1 MGLLRRLTIRIK
13 QTNRRGS
20 VLVLVALML
29 GVFMAIAAIGA
40 DIGRFYVVASELQT
54 GADAAA
60 LMGASVLQRTTSSFE
75 TTVDDSVTSWASHT
89 NRADGASLTIARDSI
104 TVGYWMPGASGAAG
118 TFTSPTPAG
127 LTPNAVMVSAAG
139 NPRGVFS
146 QLIGRTTGLPMSRR
160 AIAWIGKLSLNCT
173 RPWSLQYR
181 PLVQAVNGDADTT
194 QELDMTKF
202 VAYQNQ
208 SESQR
213 TMVIH
218 NEESTGSPPADD
230 GVWNAYNLPSGA
242 NGGANSGQSTYQD
255 QIVNCNNIALNA
267 DAANGNLQ
275 PSNGV
280 GGCGYGTIVCWT
292 MDVISG
298 QSTGQADRQ
307 GPGICGTF
315 AAGDATCWDKA
326 GTTAGVVIDVAYAN
340 KVGNGSGAIDFKYV
354 GETKLLC
361 FFKSTTDVC
370 NAIPAGRPKTGY
382 TPGTL
387 VVVAQGLKSRTLNP
401 TDIVSNS
408 PTNVQR
414 LFLVK

>member
-1 MGLLRRLTIRIK
+1 MGLLERLTTRIK
-13 QTNRRGS
+13 QRNRRGS

-29 GVFMAIAAIGA
+29 TVLMAVAAIGA
-40 DIGRFYVVASELQT
+40 DIGRYYVVASELQT
-54 GADAAA
+54 VADASA
-60 LMGASVLQRTTSSFE
+60 LKGASVLQMTSSNFE
-75 TTVDDSVTSWASHT
+75 TTVDDSVAAWALHT
-89 NRADGASLTIARDSI
+89 NRADGASVSIPAENI
-104 TVGYWMPGASGAAG
+104 TVGFWLPGESGAPG
-118 TFTSPTPAG
+118 SFTSPTPAG

-139 NPRGVFS
+139 SPRGVFA

-173 RPWSLQYR
+173 RPWALQYR
-181 PLVQAVNGDADTT
+181 PLVQGVNGNADTT

-202 VAYQNQ
+202 LAYENL
-208 SESQR
+208 SQAAR
-213 TMVIH
+213 TMVVH
-218 NEESTGSPPADD
+218 NDETTGAAPADD
-230 GVWNAYNLPSGA
+230 GVWNAYNLPTGS

-255 QIVNCNNIALNA
+255 QILGCSNIALNA

-298 QSTGQADRQ
+298 QSTGNSQ
-307 GPGICGTF
+307 GSGICGAF
-315 AAGDATCWDKA
+315 GAGDATCWDKA

-340 KVGNGSGAIDFKYV
+340 KVGSGAGAIDFKYV
-354 GETKLLC
+354 GEAKLLC

-370 NAIPAGRPKTGY
+370 NAIPTGRPKTGY
-382 TPGTL
+382 TPGTM
-387 VVVAQGLKSRTLNP
+387 VVVAQGLKSRTINP
-401 TDIVSNS
+401 TDIISNS

-414 LFLVK
+414 FFLVR

>member
-1 MGLLRRLTIRIK
+1 MLA
-13 QTNRRGS
+13 
-20 VLVLVALML
+20 VL
-29 GVFMAIAAIGA
+29 MAVSAIGA
-40 DIGRFYVVASELQT
+40 DIGRYYVVAAELQT

-60 LMGASVLQRTTSSFE
+60 LMGVSVLQRTPSNFE
-75 TTVDDSVTSWASHT
+75 STVDDSVTAWALNT
-89 NRADGASLTIARDSI
+89 NRADGAGLSIPRDSI
-104 TVGYWMPGASGAAG
+104 TVGYWMPGTNGAAG
-118 TFTSPTPAG
+118 TYSPTPAG
-127 LTPNAVMVSAAG
+127 LAPNAVMVNAPG
-139 NPRGVFS
+139 HPRGVFA
-146 QLIGRTTGLPMSRR
+146 QIIGRTTGLPMSRR

-173 RPWSLQYR
+173 RPWALQYR
-181 PLVQAVNGDADTT
+181 PLVEDVNGNADTT

-202 VAYQNQ
+202 LAYQNQ
-208 SESQR
+208 SEAAR

-218 NEESTGSPPADD
+218 NEETTGSAPADD
-230 GVWNAYNLPSGA
+230 GVWNAYNLPSGP
-242 NGGANSGQSTYQD
+242 NGGANSGQTTYQD

-298 QSTGQADRQ
+298 QTTGQSGSQ
-307 GPGICGTF
+307 GSGICGTF
-315 AAGDATCWDKA
+315 VPGNATCWDKT
-326 GTTAGVVIDVAYAN
+326 GSTAGVVIDVAYAN

-370 NAIPAGRPKTGY
+370 NAIPDPRPKTGY
-382 TPGTL
+382 TPGTM
-387 VVVAQGLKSRTLNP
+387 VVVAQGLRSRTLNP
-401 TDIVSNS
+401 TDLISNS

-414 LFLVK
+414 FFLVR